1 MEVKSPELHV
11 DRISLQS
18 FDEAARANTNWPI
31 LYTDFLFVRSLVPM
45 KYLLELSYTI
55 GLHAGTIRSDLPN
68 AFAKL
73 SWIACTCSGGWGV
86 GFRFGILVGNAT
98 MNFLLPSPRPSSLL
112 LQPLTFNL

>member
-1 MEVKSPELHV
+1 MRRVEESRSRGGVEVKSPELYFN
-11 DRISLQS
+11 RISLLS
-18 FDEAARANTNWPI
+18 FDEVARANMNWPI

-73 SWIACTCSGGWGV
+73 SWIACTCSGRCGVWGSD
-86 GFRFGILVGNAT
+86 LEY
-98 MNFLLPSPRPSSLL
+98 L
-112 LQPLTFNL
+112 